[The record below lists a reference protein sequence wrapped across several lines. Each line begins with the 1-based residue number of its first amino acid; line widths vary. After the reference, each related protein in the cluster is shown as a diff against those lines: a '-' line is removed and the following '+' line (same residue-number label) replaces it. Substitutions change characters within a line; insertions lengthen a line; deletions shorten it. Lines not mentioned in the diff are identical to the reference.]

1 MRKRLFLFIS
11 SLLFVCIISPFT
23 QVSALTLNG
32 EQVDWAKKWQKEEIS
47 HIGLHQ
53 VANIL
58 YQFPMPQE
66 N

>member
-32 EQVDWAKKWQKEEIS
+32 EQVDWAKK
-47 HIGLHQ
+47 
-53 VANIL
+53 
-58 YQFPMPQE
+58 
-66 N
+66 